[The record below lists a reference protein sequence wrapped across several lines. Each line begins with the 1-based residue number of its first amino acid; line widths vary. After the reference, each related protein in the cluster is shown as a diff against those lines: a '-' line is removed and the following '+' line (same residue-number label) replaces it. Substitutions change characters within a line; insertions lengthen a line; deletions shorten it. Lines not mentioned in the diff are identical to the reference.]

1 MRIRTTDTMPLPIC
15 GDPEPADGSPDPRFD
30 RRVRSALA
38 NARERKASVADLR
51 QMIVSARP
59 QIIEAGTDTQGR
71 MELSHELRAIL
82 AALEPD
88 RPDLVAVRDR
98 WKRVRG
104 LLGPAAGTG
113 RVAQVTDLL
122 IVLLRAR

>member
-15 GDPEPADGSPDPRFD
+15 GDPQPAGGSPDPRCD

-38 NARERKASVADLR
+38 SARERKASVADLR
-51 QMIVSARP
+51 QMIIAARP
-59 QIIEAGTDTQGR
+59 EIIEAGIGTQQR

-82 AALEPD
+82 TALEPD
-88 RPDLVAVRDR
+88 RPDLVPVRER
-98 WKRVRG
+98 WKRVHG

-122 IVLLRAR
+122 ILLLHAR